1 MDMLRFLT
9 ASALVVLSMTVATA
23 QTDYLARARALH
35 RQSLLIDGHNDYPWA
50 LREHDAAR
58 SLDTLDISKPQPS
71 IMTDI
76 ARLKEGG
83 IGGQFWSVYTPVELQ
98 GQAAVTATLEQIDI
112 VHRMVRKYP
121 QTFEL
126 ALTADD
132 VERIHKAGKIASLIG
147 MEGGHSI
154 DNSLADLRMFHRLGA
169 RYMTLTHTSNT
180 PWADSA
186 TDTPKSNGLS
196 SFGEDVVK
204 EMNWLGMLVDLSH
217 VSPDTMEDAIRVSQA
232 PVIFSH
238 SDARA
243 LNDHPRNVPDHILQL
258 LPKNG
263 GVIMVTFVPG
273 FVSPKVN
280 EWNKR
285 QTAEQDRLKALTP
298 NDAAGVKAGVD
309 KWTAANPAPEATIGD
324 VADHVD
330 HIRKVAGID
339 HIGIGSDFDGITQ
352 TVKDLDNVS
361 TYPRL
366 TAELLKRGY
375 SEADIKKIL
384 GLNVLRVLREAEKV
398 SKRLQ
403 AERGPSTAVFK

>member
-1 MDMLRFLT
+1 MPRALT
-9 ASALVVLSMTVATA
+9 LTLVVLSMTAASA

-35 RQSLLIDGHNDYPWA
+35 ARSLLVDGHNDYPWA
-50 LREHDAAR
+50 LREHDPAR
-58 SLDTLDISKPQPS
+58 NLDTLDIARPQPS

-76 ARLKEGG
+76 PRLKAGG
-83 IGGQFWSVYTPVELQ
+83 VGAQFWSVYTPVEMQ
-98 GQAAVTATLEQIDI
+98 GQTAVTATLEQIDI

-121 QTFEL
+121 ETFEL
-126 ALTADD
+126 ALTSED
-132 VERIHKAGKIASLIG
+132 VDRIHKSGRIASLIG

-154 DNSLADLRMFHRLGA
+154 DSSLADLRMFYRLGA
-169 RYMTLTHTSNT
+169 RYMTLTHTANT

-186 TDTPKSNGLS
+186 NGPVQHHGLTP
-196 SFGEDVVK
+196 FGEDVVK

-217 VSPDTMEDAIRVSQA
+217 VSPETMEDALRVTQA

-243 LNDHPRNVPDHILQL
+243 LNDHIRNVPDEILKL

-273 FVSPKVN
+273 FISPKVN
-280 EWNKR
+280 DWNRR
-285 QTAEQDRLKALTP
+285 QTAEQDRLKAINP
-298 NDAAGVKAGVD
+298 DAAAVKAGVD
-309 KWTAANPAPEATIGD
+309 KWTAANPAPAATIAE
-324 VADHVD
+324 VADHID

-352 TVKDLDNVS
+352 TVKDLDDVS
-361 TYPRL
+361 KYPLL

-375 SEADIKKIL
+375 ADGDIRKIL
-384 GLNVLRVLREAEKV
+384 GENVMRVLREAEKA
-398 SKRLQ
+398 SKKLQ
-403 AERGPSTAVFK
+403 AERGPSTAIMK

>member
-1 MDMLRFLT
+1 MLRPPLVF
-9 ASALVVLSMTVATA
+9 ALILLSMTAITA

-35 RQSLLIDGHNDYPWA
+35 KDALLIDGHNDYPWA
-50 LREHDAAR
+50 LREHDASR
-58 SLDTLDISKPQPS
+58 NLDTLDISKPQPS

-83 IGGQFWSVYTPVELQ
+83 VGGQFWSVYTPVELQ

-112 VHRMVRKYP
+112 VHRMMRKYP
-121 QTFEL
+121 QAFEL

-132 VERIHKAGKIASLIG
+132 IERIHKSGKIASLIG

-154 DNSLADLRMFHRLGA
+154 DNSLADLRMFYRLGA

-196 SFGEDVVK
+196 PFGEDVVK

-243 LNDHPRNVPDHILQL
+243 LNDHPRNVPDAILQM

-273 FVSPKVN
+273 FASPQVN

-298 NDAAGVKAGVD
+298 NDAAAVKAGVD
-309 KWTAANPAPEATIGD
+309 AWTAANPAPPATISD
-324 VADHVD
+324 IADHVD

-375 SEADIKKIL
+375 SDADVRKIL
-384 GLNVLRVLREAEKV
+384 GQNVLRVLREAEKV

-403 AERGPSTAVFK
+403 GERGPSTAVFK